1 MNEIEFDQ
9 ALSQFLDDQTCEKVN
24 ESVFELVRAAFTAG
38 WKAALGSDIGKVMRI
53 DKREGQGGQ

>member
-9 ALSQFLDDQTCEKVN
+9 ALSKFLDDNQYERIN

-38 WKAALGSDIGKVMRI
+38 WKAAMGSDLKGVMDI
-53 DKREGQGGQ
+53 EKK

>member
-9 ALSQFLDDQTCEKVN
+9 ALSRFLDEERCEKVN
-24 ESVFELVRAAFTAG
+24 ETVFELVRAAFTAG

-53 DKREGQGGQ
+53 EKR